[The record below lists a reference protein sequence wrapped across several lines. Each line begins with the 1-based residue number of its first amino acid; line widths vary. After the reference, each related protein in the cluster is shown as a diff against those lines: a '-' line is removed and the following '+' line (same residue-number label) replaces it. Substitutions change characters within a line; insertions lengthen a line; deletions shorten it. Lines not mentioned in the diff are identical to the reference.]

1 MSERKGTGIWI
12 GFVLAVSLL
21 SSALTAVLFM
31 SYYKRVHF
39 QVLGGMCGEI
49 IDGLDSSE
57 EGQELQAE
65 QIVLSAV
72 KRYIDNSGAAAAD
85 TAKDAH
91 SGADELSF
99 GAKEKD
105 TGTENILQAYG
116 YTPEDFLLS
125 APSPGSFLA
134 PKAGEDKVLSWTLWP
149 SLCAA
154 AGFMAGGALFLVT
167 VLRNRRREQRRIRA
181 LTEYLEKV
189 NSGESGLLF
198 QVGEDEYARLQDEI
212 YKTVTVLYQSR
223 EEAQKARNNFAE
235 NLSNIAHQL
244 KTPITSILL
253 SLQMV
258 KETRFS
264 KYMDQIRQQLARLTR
279 LEEAL
284 LLLARIEAGT
294 LTLERKEVDVYT
306 LLMLAADNLQEL
318 FSQAEVEIVI
328 PEAEEAG
335 VAVVMADLDWT
346 MEAVMNLMKNC
357 MEHTLPGGRV
367 SCAYEQNPLYTE
379 IRIWD
384 NGSGFFSEDIPHLFE
399 RFYRG
404 KNAGNGGIG
413 IGLSLSRAIL
423 ESENGTI
430 SARNLPEGGACFEIR
445 IYSH

>member
-1 MSERKGTGIWI
+1 
-12 GFVLAVSLL
+12 
-21 SSALTAVLFM
+21 
-31 SYYKRVHF
+31 
-39 QVLGGMCGEI
+39 
-49 IDGLDSSE
+49 
-57 EGQELQAE
+57 
-65 QIVLSAV
+65 
-72 KRYIDNSGAAAAD
+72 
-85 TAKDAH
+85 
-91 SGADELSF
+91 
-99 GAKEKD
+99 
-105 TGTENILQAYG
+105 
-116 YTPEDFLLS
+116 
-125 APSPGSFLA
+125 
-134 PKAGEDKVLSWTLWP
+134 
-149 SLCAA
+149 
-154 AGFMAGGALFLVT
+154 MAGGALFLVT

-189 NSGESGLLF
+189 NSGKSGLLF